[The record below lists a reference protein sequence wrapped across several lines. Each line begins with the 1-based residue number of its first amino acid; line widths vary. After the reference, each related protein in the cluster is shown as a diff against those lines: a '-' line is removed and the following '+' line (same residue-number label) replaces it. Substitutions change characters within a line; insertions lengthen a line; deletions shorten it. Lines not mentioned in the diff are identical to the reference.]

1 MKPLDL
7 SGPFRAAVRQYP
19 RETRGRIGRALQ
31 VLERDFGHPHRHQG
45 LGIRKLSAT
54 YFELRVGLDVRLVF
68 QNCPDCLL
76 FVMADNHDEVR
87 AFLRGR

>member
-1 MKPLDL
+1 MKPVDL
-7 SGPFRAAVRQYP
+7 SGRFRAAVRRYP
-19 RETRGRIGRALQ
+19 KETRGRIGRALQ
-31 VLERDFGHPHRHQG
+31 MLERDFGQPHRHQG

-54 YFELRVGLDVRLVF
+54 YFEVRVGLDIRLVF

-76 FVMADNHDEVR
+76 CVMAGNHDEVQ